1 MRTSTW
7 LPDSMF
13 AADGLCIPRL
23 PLRSVLTEVTSEKCG
38 LLRPSK
44 ADRIFSPGA
53 PPPASAAAGPI
64 PSPKGG
70 PAFLCPLL
78 GFSIRGGLEHARE
91 DIEQLIDL
99 FLLDDERRGK
109 RDDVA
114 GGTHQKPAVER
125 LDEARMC
132 SPSGGIGD
140 GLEFDG
146 ADQPDIAD
154 VDDVRQAFERMDRIL
169 PIGRKL

>member
-13 AADGLCIPRL
+13 AADRSCIPRL

-53 PPPASAAAGPI
+53 PPSVRSSRSDPLPQ
-64 PSPKGG
+64 GG

-99 FLLDDERRGK
+99 FLLDDERRGE

-132 SPSGGIGD
+132 SPSGGIGG

-146 ADQPDIAD
+146 ADQPDISD

>member
-38 LLRPSK
+38 LLRPSN

-53 PPPASAAAGPI
+53 PPAPAAAGPI

-99 FLLDDERRGK
+99 FLLDDERRG
-109 RDDVA
+109 
-114 GGTHQKPAVER
+114 GGGCVSWGTPPTAPGGGP
-125 LDEARMC
+125 LEARDF
-132 SPSGGIGD
+132 SPFRGR
-140 GLEFDG
+140 G
-146 ADQPDIAD
+146 A
-154 VDDVRQAFERMDRIL
+154 E
-169 PIGRKL
+169 

>member
-38 LLRPSK
+38 LLRPSN

-53 PPPASAAAGPI
+53 PPAPAAAGPI
-64 PSPKGG
+64 PSPQGG

-99 FLLDDERRGK
+99 FLLDDERRGE
-109 RDDVA
+109 RGDVA
-114 GGTHQKPAVER
+114 GGTPPKPPGGR
-125 LDEARMC
+125 LDEGRLCA
-132 SPSGGIGD
+132 PSAGIGD
-140 GLEFDG
+140 GPELDG

-154 VDDVRQAFERMDRIL
+154 VDDVRQAFERMNRTL